1 MKPVVPEA
9 RPDARAVVYAKD
21 QPEYKPLPANVQI
34 PYTETKWA
42 LTWRERWYA
51 FWRGVMYLTVMNFG
65 GPLQPI
71 HGSFAREK
79 HIGASIEPLWGEG
92 AKPITSGMAREPIS
106 EEFAKTT
113 DGLLWALAFVEHVKQ
128 NPEIPLDSSCML
140 GWFAN
145 AIETGRSAGRVGVG
159 VEVCGLEFQVEPKGQ
174 ASPTRG
180 RRYDDCTQCG
190 RSEASHA
197 NIIPG
202 VPGHNYERGAAQAK
216 NLDGSDLKRG
226 SDGLIHGDEPQA

>member
-1 MKPVVPEA
+1 MQPVVPEA
-9 RPDARAVVYAKD
+9 RSDARAIIYAKD

-42 LTWRERWYA
+42 LT
-51 FWRGVMYLTVMNFG
+51 
-65 GPLQPI
+65 
-71 HGSFAREK
+71 
-79 HIGASIEPLWGEG
+79 
-92 AKPITSGMAREPIS
+92 
-106 EEFAKTT
+106 
-113 DGLLWALAFVEHVKQ
+113 
-128 NPEIPLDSSCML
+128 C
-140 GWFAN
+140 FAN
-145 AIETGRSAGRVGVG
+145 AIEIGRSAGRVG

-202 VPGHNYERGAAQAK
+202 VPG
-216 NLDGSDLKRG
+216 
-226 SDGLIHGDEPQA
+226 